1 MKADTSRSTQ
11 RRAHAAPLRRKL
23 IAVMVAACYSGAQ
36 AGPANPTVVAGQAS
50 FNLQGKTY
58 SITNTPNTIINWQS
72 FSVAPDEITRFIQ
85 QSADSKVLNRIT
97 GQNPTQI
104 LGSLQSNGKVFLINP
119 NGVIFGAGSRV
130 DVNGLVAS
138 SLAISNADFLAG
150 KNNFSGDATAGKVS
164 NAGTITTPS
173 GGQIFLVAPAV
184 ENSGVISA
192 PNGDVVLAAGH
203 SVQLFD
209 SKDPNVQVVV
219 SAPADQALNLGQI
232 VAQGGRVGVYG
243 ALVNQ
248 RGGINANSAV
258 RGANG
263 QIILKASGTTL
274 LEAGSTTTATGS
286 NLNTGGDI
294 RLLGDRVGLTGNAV
308 VDASGAAG
316 GGTVLVG
323 GDYQGKNPAVQNAQ
337 QSYVGKDS
345 VIRADATA
353 NGDGGKVIVWSDQ
366 ATQMFGAISARG
378 GANGGNGGFVETSGH
393 YLNMQGTVD
402 TLAPKGATG
411 KLLLD
416 PSDVYI
422 ADNSGVSGVPSS
434 VGNLNLVS
442 GGSTFLESGTV
453 QDSLLLTDTLH
464 TALLANN
471 VTVSTGNPNGSGGGD
486 ISVLSEI
493 LLPSGRTLSLTA
505 DRDIN
510 LKAAITGGN
519 SDLVLTS
526 GRSIVQTT
534 EPISALTVHNI
545 NAMAVTNIT
554 LANDSNAIGGYESLH
569 ATNGNI
575 VLTGTSIN
583 LANSLAGGSLTATAQ
598 NGDVRVSGNVT
609 STGNMTLT
617 SAKTNGVATI
627 DSGMSVLSS
636 SGNVVVQADNMTLN
650 GTLSATTAHGVR
662 LTPYSNATAIQ
673 VGAGAT
679 DAAGVLGLTD
689 AELTHVQLPVNG
701 WLSIGDAAGGS
712 GYGSNTGNLSV
723 VGNLDLTG
731 GQNAG
736 TLTLYS
742 QGGNISVASG
752 AAVKNTG
759 ALSLVTHSSGDYR
772 ITNAGSLTSS
782 SGINLYAGKMTL
794 AGGSLN
800 STSVSL
806 GSTNAVEIG
815 ATGNPSNVL
824 ALTNADLA
832 SANASWLTIDN
843 NNQSAAGNIVVSQPL
858 MLTNSLALTA
868 TGSIALQAPVTT
880 GGLTLSAGASSNIT
894 ATDSVTVNGIFN
906 LQAGAWNQV
915 GTLPNFTATDFRIAG
930 GTFVRAASGDGATAP
945 YHLVD
950 VYGLQGIGSLPVS
963 RSYVLDNDIDASQ
976 TAHWNSMGGSNYQG
990 FKPIASATTPYI
1002 GVFDGNHKSISGL
1015 YINLPTT
1022 DKVGLFSEL
1031 DGGTIRDVRIA
1042 GATVEGNSYTGVLA
1056 GSIQSGT
1063 VSGVAIESNV
1073 YGNGTNLGGLAGYSN
1088 GTIGTSYVVGNVIGK
1103 NAYSVGS
1110 TGGLLGGNGASGT
1123 LSSTYSSG
1131 DVKTSTNDVVHAL
1144 VGAGAGGGTVTS
1156 SYYSAAATG
1165 SDSAGAAGL
1174 TSAQMMQQASF
1185 SGFDFT
1191 GGTSVWRIYE
1201 GHTTPLL
1208 RGFLAPLSVHVTGT
1222 GGTKVYDG
1230 TAATF
1235 GQTYTH
1241 ADVSGTLGFDGAIN
1255 TGTYS
1260 LGGLY
1265 SHRYDISYDAAP
1277 QMVITPRHITAT
1289 VTGASKTYDR
1299 LTDLVSGTSDGT
1311 YDFSYANVVGTDK
1324 PGISGTLSFADKTA
1338 GTGKTVTVASPA
1350 LTNNPY
1356 NNYVLDGA
1364 VTGTGTINKAQLQIS
1379 GLSAPGRTY
1388 DGTTDITVN
1397 GTASVTPIYGD
1408 VVTLSGSNS
1417 AKLQNKNAGAS
1428 KLVLLDLNSYSLSGG
1443 DAGNY
1448 TLVQPSGLMTE
1459 IAPAQLSVSGVTA
1472 NNRVYN
1478 MDWNPAASQYGTAA
1492 TLNVAGGTLGGV
1504 IGSDVVTLSAGSGTF
1519 SDRNV
1524 GTGKSVTATGFVLG
1538 GADGGNYVV
1547 TGMPSGLTANIT
1559 PAPLT
1564 LTLLSR
1570 QYDNTTN
1577 ATYSGATLSGL
1588 LGMPEGPLD
1597 AVSLLIGEGSTLS
1610 YADKNVGV
1618 NKVVTVTGNQ
1628 PSIVG
1633 SAAGNY
1639 TLNAGARGT
1648 ITARPTS
1655 TWTGSGGG
1663 LWSAAGNW
1671 ADSIAPDGAN
1681 VLNAVIGSSAGT
1693 ITYDASAGNVKLDT
1707 LTVGSGSQLA
1717 LTAGTLIVNNT
1728 SALTGATLNLNGG
1741 NMVQNGAM
1749 SVSNLTLASGVLS
1762 GTNSAASVIT
1772 SNLAQTNGSID
1783 MSGSLT
1789 VYSTGNLVIGNAR
1802 AQSGITLVAGE
1813 GSGAISQTGALQTD
1827 SLHTTATSGIDLS
1840 NSGNHVNAFSASN
1853 GHGNV
1858 ALTNTVSSGELA
1870 LGALTTT
1877 NGNIVIDNHGGIHT
1891 GGTIHASNGGVS
1903 ITAHSPITIS
1913 DQVIGDD
1920 IALSAS
1926 TDITLQSGSQ
1936 LQATNTIKLAATNN
1950 IVLGGLLS
1958 VSSPTGGISALA
1970 SNGSISVGSATTIN
1984 SNGAPVS
1991 LAAPFGSVSAGS
2003 VSLGSGTAPVIDSG
2017 SGTAAAQAAAEA
2029 AAKAAADAIAKAAA
2043 DAAAKAAADAAAK
2056 AAADAAAKAAADAA
2070 AKAAAEAAAKAAAD
2084 AAAKAAA
2091 DAAAKAAEEAAA
2103 KAAADAVAAQAA
2115 AEAAARAAAEAAAK
2129 AAADAAAAKAAA
2141 DIKAAADAAAA
2152 AAAAAA
2158 GSAGGQPPT
2167 PASQAVSTTV
2177 NIINTVTLLNIAKNP
2192 AMSLPAETS
2201 TASSGSGGGSAG
2213 PAKPD
2218 DKVPDEKDKA
2228 SGKVD
2233 VLASKSEPAKKMYC
2247 N

>member
-11 RRAHAAPLRRKL
+11 RRAQAAPMRRKL
-23 IAVMVAACYSGAQ
+23 IAVMVAACYSTAQ
-36 AGPANPTVVAGQAS
+36 AGPSNPTVVAGQAS

-243 ALVNQ
+243 ALVTQ

-263 QIILKASGTTL
+263 QIVLKASGTTL

-294 RLLGDRVGLTGNAV
+294 RLLGARVGLTGNAV

-323 GDYQGKNPAVQNAQ
+323 GDYQGKNAAVQNAQ

-345 VIRADATA
+345 VIRADATV

-366 ATQMFGAISARG
+366 VTQMFGAISARG

-422 ADNSGVSGVPSS
+422 ADNSGVYGVPNS
-434 VGNLNLVS
+434 VGNLNLVT
-442 GGSTFLESGTV
+442 GGTTFLESGTV
-453 QDSLLLTDTLH
+453 QDSLLLTNTLH
-464 TALLANN
+464 TALLAND
-471 VTVSTGNPNGSGGGD
+471 VTVRTNNPNGTSGGD

-510 LKAAITGGN
+510 LKAPITGGN
-519 SDLVLTS
+519 SNLVLTAS
-526 GRSIVQTT
+526 NGSIVQAT
-534 EPISALTVHNI
+534 EPIAALTIHNI
-545 NAMAVTNIT
+545 NAMAASNIT
-554 LANDSNAIGGYESLH
+554 LANDSNAIGGYESLQ
-569 ATNGNI
+569 ATNGNV
-575 VLTGTSIN
+575 VLSGTSIN
-583 LANSLAGGSLTATAQ
+583 LANSLAGGTLTATAQ

-609 STGNMTLT
+609 STHDMTLT
-617 SAKTNGVATI
+617 SAKTNGVVTV
-627 DSGMSVLSS
+627 DTGMAVLSS

-650 GTLSATTAHGVR
+650 GSLSAAATHGVR
-662 LTPYSNATAIQ
+662 LTPYSDATAIQ

-679 DAAGVLGLTD
+679 DAAGVLGLSDT
-689 AELTHVQLPVNG
+689 ELKHIQLPVNG
-701 WLSIGDAAGGS
+701 WLSIGDAANGN

-759 ALSLVTHSSGDYR
+759 ALSLITHSSGDYR
-772 ITNAGSLTSS
+772 ITNAGSLTSA

-800 STSVSL
+800 SGSVSL

-824 ALTNADLA
+824 ALTNADLSSA
-832 SANASWLTIDN
+832 SSSALVGVYN
-843 NNQSAAGNIVVSQPL
+843 NNSTPGNVVVSQPL
-858 MLTNSLALTA
+858 TLSNSLNLTA
-868 TGSIALQAPVTT
+868 TGSIALQAAVTT
-880 GGLTLSAGASSNIT
+880 GGLTLHAGSNIT
-894 ATDSVTVNGIFN
+894 ATGSVTVNGIFN
-906 LQAGAWNQV
+906 LDAGDWSQV
-915 GTLPNFTATDFRIAG
+915 GSLPNFSASDFRITG

-950 VYGLQGIGSLPVS
+950 VYGLQGMGSLPAS

-976 TAHWNSMGGSNYQG
+976 TAHWNSIGGSNYQG

-1022 DKVGLFSEL
+1022 DKIGLFSVL
-1031 DGGTIRDVRIA
+1031 GAGTVRDVRIA
-1042 GATVEGNSYTGVLA
+1042 GATVEGNNYTGVLA
-1056 GSIQSGT
+1056 GSIQSGAT

-1088 GTIGTSYVVGNVIGK
+1088 GAIGTSYVVGNVIGK

-1144 VGAGAGGGTVTS
+1144 VGAGAGGGSVTH

-1165 SDSAGAAGL
+1165 TDSAGAVGL
-1174 TSAQMMQQASF
+1174 IVDQVKDQTTQQASF
-1185 SGFDFT
+1185 SGFDFS
-1191 GGTSVWRIYE
+1191 GGSSVWRIYE

-1208 RGFLAPLSVHVTGT
+1208 RGFLTPLSVHVTGT

-1230 TAATF
+1230 AGAAF

-1255 TGTYS
+1255 VGTYNV
-1260 LGGLY
+1260 GGLY

-1277 QMVITPRHITAT
+1277 QLVVTPRHITAT

-1299 LTDLVSGTSDGT
+1299 LTGLVLATSDGT
-1311 YDFSYANVVGTDK
+1311 YDFSYGNIVGSDK

-1350 LTNNPY
+1350 LVNNPY
-1356 NNYVLDGA
+1356 GNYVLDGA
-1364 VTGTGTINKAQLQIS
+1364 VTGTGTINQAKLALG
-1379 GLSAPGRTY
+1379 GLSVTGRTY
-1388 DGTTDITVN
+1388 DGTTDITLN
-1397 GTASVTPIYGD
+1397 GTATITPISGD
-1408 VVTLSGSNS
+1408 NVTLSGSGS

-1428 KLVLLDLNSYSLSGG
+1428 KLVLVGLDNYHLSGD

-1448 TLVQPSGLMTE
+1448 MLVSPSNLMTE

-1478 MDWNPAASQYGTAA
+1478 MDWNPATSQYGTGA
-1492 TLNVAGGTLGGV
+1492 TLNVAGGTISGV
-1504 IGSDVVTLSAGSGTF
+1504 IGSDVVTLSAGSGSF
-1519 SDRNV
+1519 SDRHV
-1524 GTGKSVTATGFVLG
+1524 GTGKSVTVNGFTLG

-1547 TGMPSGLTANIT
+1547 TGMPTGLTANIT

-1577 ATYSGATLSGL
+1577 ATFSGATLVGL

-1597 AVSLLIGEGSTLS
+1597 AVSPMIGEGSTLS

-1618 NKVVTVTGNQ
+1618 NKVVNISGSQ

-1633 SAAGNY
+1633 SGAGDY
-1639 TLNAGARGT
+1639 TLNSGARGT
-1648 ITARPTS
+1648 ITVRPTS
-1655 TWTGSGGG
+1655 TWTGTGGG

-1671 ADSIAPDGAN
+1671 TDSIAPDGAN
-1681 VLNAVIGSSAGT
+1681 VLAAVIGSSAGT
-1693 ITYDASAGNVKLDT
+1693 ITYDASAGNVKLNT

-1717 LTAGTLIVNNT
+1717 LTAGTLIVNGT
-1728 SALTGATLNLNGG
+1728 SNLIGATLNLNGG
-1741 NMVQNGAM
+1741 SMVQNGGM
-1749 SVSNLTLASGVLS
+1749 TVSNLTLANGVLS
-1762 GTNSAASVIT
+1762 GTNSAANVNVY
-1772 SNLAQTNGSID
+1772 NLTQTNGSID
-1783 MSGSLT
+1783 MSGLLS
-1789 VYSTGNLVIGNAR
+1789 VYSTGNLSIGNAR

-1813 GSGAISQTGALQTD
+1813 GSGAVTQTGALQTNI
-1827 SLHTTATSGIDLS
+1827 LQVFGTNGVTLN
-1840 NSGNHVNAFSASN
+1840 NSGNHVNAFTASN
-1853 GHGNV
+1853 LHGNV

-1870 LGALTTT
+1870 LGTLTTT

-1891 GGTIHASNGGVS
+1891 EGTVHAYNGGVS
-1903 ITAHSPITIS
+1903 ITAHSPITINNPVFG
-1913 DQVIGDD
+1913 QD

-1926 TDITLQSGSQ
+1926 TDIMLGSGSQ
-1936 LQATNTIKLAATNN
+1936 LNADNSIKMTAVNN
-1950 IVLGGLLS
+1950 IVLGGVLS
-1958 VSSPTGGISALA
+1958 VTSPTGSISALA
-1970 SNGSISVGSATTIN
+1970 TTGSISVGSATSIN

-1991 LAAPFGSVSAGS
+1991 LAAPFGSVSAGA
-2003 VSLGSGTAPVIDSG
+2003 VSLGAGTVPVVDSG
-2017 SGTAAAQAAAEA
+2017 SGSAAAAAQAAAEA
-2029 AAKAAADAIAKAAA
+2029 AAKAAAEAAAAKAAA

-2070 AKAAAEAAAKAAAD
+2070 AKAAADAAAKEAADAAAKAAAD

-2091 DAAAKAAEEAAA
+2091 DAAAKAAAE
-2103 KAAADAVAAQAA
+2103 AA
-2115 AEAAARAAAEAAAK
+2115 AEAAAKAAAEAAAK

-2141 DIKAAADAAAA
+2141 DAAAAA

-2167 PASQAVSTTV
+2167 PASQAVSNTV
-2177 NIINTVTLLNIAKNP
+2177 NIINTLTLANIAKNP
-2192 AMSLPAETS
+2192 AASLPTDTSVAS
-2201 TASSGSGGGSAG
+2201 TASGGSSSSG

-2233 VLASKSEPAKKMYC
+2233 VLASKSETTKKMYC

>member
-23 IAVMVAACYSGAQ
+23 IAVMVAACYSSAQ
-36 AGPANPTVVAGQAS
+36 AGPTNPTVVAGQAS

-97 GQNPTQI
+97 GQSPTQI

-150 KNNFSGDATAGKVS
+150 RNNFSGDATAGKVS

-286 NLNTGGDI
+286 NLATGGDI

-308 VDASGAAG
+308 VDVSGAAG

-323 GDYQGKNPAVQNAQ
+323 GDYQGKNAAVQNAQ

-378 GANGGNGGFVETSGH
+378 GADGGNGGFVETSGH
-393 YLNMQGTVD
+393 YLDMRGTVD

-422 ADNSGVSGVPSS
+422 ADNSSVSGVPNS
-434 VGNLNLVS
+434 VGNLNLVT
-442 GGSTFLESGTV
+442 GGTTFLESGTV
-453 QDSLLLTDTLH
+453 QDSLLLTNTLH

-471 VTVSTGNPNGSGGGD
+471 VTVSTGNPNGTSGGD

-493 LLPSGRTLSLTA
+493 LLPSGKTLSLTA

-510 LKAAITGGN
+510 IKAPITGGN
-519 SDLVLTS
+519 GNLVLTS

-534 EPISALTVHNI
+534 EPIAALTVHNI

-554 LANDSNAIGGYESLH
+554 LANDSNAIGGYESLQ

-617 SAKTNGVATI
+617 AAKTNGVATI

-662 LTPYSNATAIQ
+662 LTPYSNATAIK
-673 VGAGAT
+673 VGAGAA
-679 DAAGVLGLTD
+679 DASGVLGLTD
-689 AELTHVQLPVNG
+689 TELTHVHLPNNG
-701 WLSIGDAAGGS
+701 WLSIGDAANGS
-712 GYGSNTGNLSV
+712 GYGSNTGSLSV

-752 AAVKNTG
+752 AAVNSVG
-759 ALSLVTHSSGDYR
+759 ALSLITHSSGDYR
-772 ITNAGSLTSS
+772 ISSAGSLTSS

-800 STSVSL
+800 SSSVSL
-806 GSTNAVEIG
+806 GSTNAVDIG
-815 ATGNPSNVL
+815 ATGNPSNTL

-832 SANASWLTIDN
+832 SAHATSLGVYNNAS
-843 NNQSAAGNIVVSQPL
+843 APGNIVVSQPL
-858 MLTNSLALTA
+858 TLTNNLNLTA
-868 TGSIALQAPVTT
+868 TGSIAMQAAVSV
-880 GGLTLSAGASSNIT
+880 GGLTLSAGTASTSVS
-894 ATDSVTVNGIFN
+894 ATDSVVVSGAFN
-906 LQAGAWNQV
+906 LQRGAWSQV
-915 GTLPNFTATDFRIAG
+915 GTLPAFSAGDFSIGASS
-930 GTFVRAASGDGATAP
+930 TFVRAASGDGAMTP
-945 YHLVD
+945 YHLTD
-950 VYGLQGIGSLPVS
+950 VYGLQGMASLPAT
-963 RSYVLDNDIDASQ
+963 YLYTLDNDIDASQ

-990 FKPIASATTPYI
+990 FKPIGSVATPYT

-1022 DKVGLFSEL
+1022 NQVGLFSAL
-1031 DGGTIRDVRIA
+1031 GAGTIRDVRIA
-1042 GATVEGNSYTGVLA
+1042 GATVEGNSNTGVLA
-1056 GSIQSGT
+1056 GSILAGGT

-1073 YGNGTNLGGLAGYSN
+1073 YGNGSNLGGLAGYSN
-1088 GTIGTSYVVGNVIGK
+1088 GAIGTSYVVGNVIGK

-1110 TGGLLGGNGASGT
+1110 TGGLLGGNGSTGT
-1123 LSSTYSSG
+1123 LNTTYSSG

-1144 VGAGAGGGTVTS
+1144 VGAGAGGGAVTH
-1156 SYYSAAATG
+1156 SYYSAAGAG

-1174 TSAQMMQQASF
+1174 TSTQMMQQASF
-1185 SGFDFT
+1185 SGFDFS

-1208 RGFLAPLSVHVTGT
+1208 RGFLTPLTVNVTGT
-1222 GGTKVYDG
+1222 GGTKIYDG
-1230 TAATF
+1230 AAATF
-1235 GQTYTH
+1235 GQAYTH
-1241 ADVSGTLGFDGAIN
+1241 ADVSGTLGFDGAVN
-1255 TGTYS
+1255 TGTYN

-1277 QMVITPRHITAT
+1277 QMVITARHITAT

-1299 LTDLVSGTSDGT
+1299 LTDLVLGTSDGV
-1311 YDFSYANVVGTDK
+1311 YDFSYVNVVGTDK

-1338 GTGKTVTVASPA
+1338 GTGKTVTVASPS
-1350 LTNNPY
+1350 LTNNPN

-1364 VTGTGTINKAQLQIS
+1364 VTGTGTINKAKLAIG

-1397 GTASVTPIYGD
+1397 GTASVTPISGD
-1408 VVTLSGSNS
+1408 AVTLSGSNS

-1428 KLVLLDLNSYSLSGG
+1428 KLVLLDLNSYSLSGD

-1448 TLVQPSGLMTE
+1448 MLVSPSSLMTE

-1472 NNRVYN
+1472 NSRVYN
-1478 MDWNPAASQYGTAA
+1478 MDWNPAASQYGTGA

-1504 IGSDVVTLSAGSGTF
+1504 IGGDVVTLSAGSGTF

-1524 GTGKSVTATGFVLG
+1524 GTGKSVTANGFVLG

-1547 TGMPSGLTANIT
+1547 TGLPTGLTANIT

-1577 ATYSGATLSGL
+1577 ATYAGATLSGV

-1618 NKVVTVTGNQ
+1618 NKVVNITGAQ
-1628 PSIVG
+1628 PGITG
-1633 SAAGNY
+1633 SASGNY

-1648 ITARPTS
+1648 ITARPSS

-1671 ADSIAPDGAN
+1671 TDSIAPDGAN
-1681 VLNAVIGSSAGT
+1681 VLAAVIGSSAGT
-1693 ITYDASAGNVKLDT
+1693 ITYDASAGNVKLNT
-1707 LTVGSGSQLA
+1707 LTVGSSSQLA
-1717 LTAGTLIVNNT
+1717 LTAGTLIVNGASNL
-1728 SALTGATLNLNGG
+1728 AGATLTLNGG

-1749 SVSNLTLASGVLS
+1749 TVSNLALTNGVLS
-1762 GTNSAASVIT
+1762 GTNSAANVTAYNLTQT
-1772 SNLAQTNGSID
+1772 SSGSID
-1783 MSGSLT
+1783 TSGSLN
-1789 VYSTGNLVIGNAR
+1789 VYSNGNLSIGNAR

-1827 SLHTTATSGIDLS
+1827 SLHAFATNGIALT
-1840 NSGNHVNAFSASN
+1840 NSGNHVNAFAANN
-1853 GHGNV
+1853 GVGNIE
-1858 ALTNTVSSGELA
+1858 LTNTVSSGELA

-1877 NGNIVIDNHGGIHT
+1877 NGKIIIDNHGGIHT
-1891 GGTIHASNGGVS
+1891 GGTIHAYNGGVS

-1936 LQATNTIKLAATNN
+1936 LNATNTIKMTATNN

-1958 VSSPTGGISALA
+1958 VTSPTGSISALA
-1970 SNGSISVGSATTIN
+1970 TNGSISVGSATTIN

-1991 LAAPFGSVSAGS
+1991 LAAPLGSVSAGS
-2003 VSLGSGTAPVIDSG
+2003 VSLGAGTVPVIDSG
-2017 SGTAAAQAAAEA
+2017 SGTA
-2029 AAKAAADAIAKAAA
+2029 
-2043 DAAAKAAADAAAK
+2043 
-2056 AAADAAAKAAADAA
+2056 AA
-2070 AKAAAEAAAKAAAD
+2070 AKAAAEAAAKA
-2084 AAAKAAA
+2084 
-2091 DAAAKAAEEAAA
+2091 
-2103 KAAADAVAAQAA
+2103 
-2115 AEAAARAAAEAAAK
+2115 
-2129 AAADAAAAKAAA
+2129 
-2141 DIKAAADAAAA
+2141 
-2152 AAAAAA
+2152 
-2158 GSAGGQPPT
+2158 
-2167 PASQAVSTTV
+2167 
-2177 NIINTVTLLNIAKNP
+2177 
-2192 AMSLPAETS
+2192 
-2201 TASSGSGGGSAG
+2201 
-2213 PAKPD
+2213 
-2218 DKVPDEKDKA
+2218 
-2228 SGKVD
+2228 
-2233 VLASKSEPAKKMYC
+2233 
-2247 N
+2247 

>member
-23 IAVMVAACYSGAQ
+23 IAVMVAACYSTAQ
-36 AGPANPTVVAGQAS
+36 AGPSNPTVVAGQAS

-286 NLNTGGDI
+286 NLATGGDI

-323 GDYQGKNPAVQNAQ
+323 GDYQGKNAAVQNAQ
-337 QSYVGKDS
+337 QAYVGKDS

-378 GANGGNGGFVETSGH
+378 GADGGNGGFVETSGH

-422 ADNSGVSGVPSS
+422 ADNSGVYGVPNS
-434 VGNLNLVS
+434 VGNLNLVT
-442 GGSTFLESGTV
+442 GGTTFLESGSV
-453 QDSLLLTDTLH
+453 QDSLLLTGTLH

-471 VTVSTGNPNGSGGGD
+471 VTVATGNPNGSGGGD

-519 SDLVLTS
+519 GDLVLTS
-526 GRSIVQTT
+526 GRSIVQVT

-554 LANDSNAIGGYESLH
+554 LANDSNAIGGYASLQ
-569 ATNGNI
+569 ATNGNV
-575 VLTGTSIN
+575 VLTGSSVN
-583 LANSLAGGSLTATAQ
+583 LANSLAGGTLTATAQ
-598 NGDVRVSGNVT
+598 TGDLRVSGNVT

-617 SAKTNGVATI
+617 SAKTNGVATV

-636 SGNVVVQADNMTLN
+636 GGNVVVQADNMTLN
-650 GTLSATTAHGVR
+650 GTLSATTTHGVR
-662 LTPYSNATAIQ
+662 LTPYSDATAIQ

-679 DAAGVLGLTD
+679 DAAGVLGLSNT
-689 AELTHVQLPVNG
+689 ELTHIQLPVNG

-712 GYGSNTGNLSV
+712 GYGSGTGNLSV

-759 ALSLVTHSSGDYR
+759 ALSLITHSSGDYR
-772 ITNAGSLTSS
+772 ITNAGSLTSA

-794 AGGSLN
+794 AGGTLN
-800 STSVSL
+800 SSSVSL
-806 GSTNAVEIG
+806 GSTNAVDIG
-815 ATGNPSNVL
+815 ATGNPSNTL
-824 ALTNADLA
+824 ALTSADLA

-858 MLTNSLALTA
+858 TLANSLALTA
-868 TGSIALQAPVTT
+868 TGSIAMQAAVTT
-880 GGLTLSAGASSNIT
+880 GGLALNAGSGISATG
-894 ATDSVTVNGIFN
+894 SVTVNGIFN
-906 LQAGAWNQV
+906 LQAGSWSQV
-915 GTLPNFTATDFRIAG
+915 GSLPSFSATDFRIAG
-930 GTFVRAASGDGATAP
+930 GSFVRAASGDGATAP

-950 VYGLQGIGSLPVS
+950 VYGLQGMASLS
-963 RSYVLDNDIDASQ
+963 SAYSYTLDNDIDASQ
-976 TAHWNSMGGSNYQG
+976 TAHWNSMGGGNYKG
-990 FKPIASATTPYI
+990 FKPIGDLDHAYA

-1022 DKVGLFSEL
+1022 NQVGLFSVL
-1031 DGGTIRDVRIA
+1031 GSGTIRDVRIA
-1042 GATVEGNSYTGVLA
+1042 GATVEGNNYTGVLA
-1056 GSIQSGT
+1056 GSIQMGGT

-1088 GTIGTSYVVGNVIGK
+1088 GAIGTSYVVGNVIGK

-1110 TGGLLGGNGASGT
+1110 TGGLLGGNGMYGT
-1123 LSSTYSSG
+1123 LNTTYSSG

-1144 VGAGAGGGTVTS
+1144 VGAGANGGAVTS
-1156 SYYSAAATG
+1156 SYYSAAGAG

-1191 GGTSVWRIYE
+1191 GGTSVWRIYA

-1208 RGFLAPLSVHVTGT
+1208 RGFLTPLSVHVTGT
-1222 GGTKVYDG
+1222 GNGKIYDG
-1230 TAATF
+1230 QPVAF
-1235 GQTYTH
+1235 SQTYTH
-1241 ADVSGTLGFDGAIN
+1241 ADVSGALGFDGAVN
-1255 TGTYS
+1255 VGTYT

-1265 SHRYDISYDAAP
+1265 SRRYDISYDALP
-1277 QMVITPRHITAT
+1277 QVEISARHITAT

-1299 LTDLVSGTSDGT
+1299 LTDLVLGTSDGV
-1311 YDFSYANVVGTDK
+1311 YDFSYGNIVGTDK

-1338 GTGKTVTVASPA
+1338 GTGKTVTVASPS

-1356 NNYVLDGA
+1356 GNYVLDGA
-1364 VTGTGTINKAQLQIS
+1364 VTGSGTINKAQLAIS

-1397 GTASVTPIYGD
+1397 GTASITPISGD
-1408 VVTLSGSNS
+1408 AVTLSGSNS

-1428 KLVLLDLNSYSLSGG
+1428 KLVLLDLNGYTLSGD

-1448 TLVQPSGLMTE
+1448 MLVSPPSLMTE

-1478 MDWNPAASQYGTAA
+1478 MDWNPAASQYGTGA
-1492 TLNVAGGTLGGV
+1492 TLNVAGGTISGV
-1504 IGSDVVTLSAGSGTF
+1504 IGSDVVTLSTGSGSF
-1519 SDRNV
+1519 ADRHV
-1524 GTGKSVTATGFVLG
+1524 GTGKSVTVNGFTLG

-1547 TGMPSGLTANIT
+1547 TGLPTGLTANIT

-1564 LTLLSR
+1564 LNLASR
-1570 QYDNTTN
+1570 EYNNTTN
-1577 ATYSGATLSGL
+1577 ATFTGATLGGL

-1610 YADKNVGV
+1610 YVDKNVGV
-1618 NKVVTVTGNQ
+1618 NKVVNITGSQ
-1628 PSIVG
+1628 PGLTG
-1633 SAAGNY
+1633 SGAGDY

-1655 TWTGSGGG
+1655 TWSGTGGG

-1671 ADSIAPDGAN
+1671 TDSIAPDGAN
-1681 VLNAVIGSSAGT
+1681 VLAAVIGGSAGT
-1693 ITYDASAGNVKLDT
+1693 ITYDASAGNVKLNT

-1717 LTAGTLIVNNT
+1717 LTAGTLIVNGASN
-1728 SALTGATLNLNGG
+1728 LTGATLTLNGG

-1749 SVSNLTLASGVLS
+1749 TVSNLALTNGVLS
-1762 GTNSAASVIT
+1762 GTNSAANVTAYNLTQT
-1772 SNLAQTNGSID
+1772 SNGSID
-1783 MSGSLT
+1783 MSGSLN
-1789 VYSTGNLVIGNAR
+1789 VYSNGNLSIGNAR

-1827 SLHTTATSGIDLS
+1827 SLHAFATNGIALT
-1840 NSGNHVNAFSASN
+1840 NTGNHVNAFAASN
-1853 GHGNV
+1853 GVGNIE
-1858 ALTNTVSSGELA
+1858 LTNTVSSGELA

-1877 NGNIVIDNHGGIHT
+1877 NGKIVIDNHGGIHT
-1891 GGTIHASNGGVS
+1891 GGTIHAYNGGVS

-1913 DQVIGDD
+1913 DQVVGDD

-1926 TDITLQSGSQ
+1926 TDITLLSGSQ
-1936 LQATNTIKLAATNN
+1936 LNATNTIKMTATNN

-1958 VSSPTGGISALA
+1958 VTSPTGSISAL
-1970 SNGSISVGSATTIN
+1970 STNGSISVGSATTIN

-1991 LAAPFGSVSAGS
+1991 LAAPLGSVSAGS
-2003 VSLGSGTAPVIDSG
+2003 VSLGAGTVPVIDSG
-2017 SGTAAAQAAAEA
+2017 SGTAAAAAQAAAEA
-2029 AAKAAADAIAKAAA
+2029 AAKAAA
-2043 DAAAKAAADAAAK
+2043 
-2056 AAADAAAKAAADAA
+2056 
-2070 AKAAAEAAAKAAAD
+2070 
-2084 AAAKAAA
+2084 
-2091 DAAAKAAEEAAA
+2091 
-2103 KAAADAVAAQAA
+2103 
-2115 AEAAARAAAEAAAK
+2115 
-2129 AAADAAAAKAAA
+2129 
-2141 DIKAAADAAAA
+2141 
-2152 AAAAAA
+2152 
-2158 GSAGGQPPT
+2158 
-2167 PASQAVSTTV
+2167 
-2177 NIINTVTLLNIAKNP
+2177 
-2192 AMSLPAETS
+2192 
-2201 TASSGSGGGSAG
+2201 
-2213 PAKPD
+2213 
-2218 DKVPDEKDKA
+2218 
-2228 SGKVD
+2228 
-2233 VLASKSEPAKKMYC
+2233 
-2247 N
+2247 